1 MRTVSAG
8 TLPAGPRAPRVA
20 QAVSW
25 GLRYPRFTAAGHAK
39 YGSTFTVRPGTMGE
53 IVLTTDRDA
62 IKHLLTGDPLKRR
75 HANDVIRPLIEEPSL
90 MLLAPAEHLE
100 RRKLLLPPFHGERVR
115 AYADLMRDLMEQEVA
130 TWRPG
135 DTVAMIPAALNVTIE
150 VILQAVLG
158 VADAG
163 TRERLRQL
171 IDDLLLFPLGPV
183 RRRLGSRS
191 VRPIRTPRLLREAS
205 AFASSLPTPA
215 VMTYF
220 PEFKTR
226 AWWNVSIRPWWRL
239 LDRLHALLDEHITA
253 TRNDPRLAERE
264 DILAMLV
271 QARDEDGNG
280 LSDAALREDLI
291 TLIGAGHETTAAAIG
306 WGAVLL
312 AHDDTVRGRVAQAA
326 RDGDDSYLV
335 ATVKEIL
342 RLRSPIPVGA
352 VRVLNEPL
360 TIAGHDL
367 PAGTTIL
374 VDAWGLHHDPE
385 LYPDPERF
393 APERFLDRNPEPYTW
408 LPFGGG
414 AHRCLGSALAELEIK
429 TALSTILRTVDL
441 RPAERE
447 LAPIAR
453 RGITMVPQGGGRV
466 TIGAV

>member
-1 MRTVSAG
+1 LASA
-8 TLPAGPRAPRVA
+8 TLPAGPRTPRLA
-20 QAVSW
+20 QAVLW
-25 GLRYPRFTAAGHAK
+25 GLRYPAFTRAGHER
-39 YGSTFTVRPGTMGE
+39 YGSTFTIRPGTMPP

-62 IKHLLTGDPLKRR
+62 IKQLLTGDPLKRR

-115 AYADLMRDLMEQEVA
+115 GYADLMRELMEREVG

-135 DTVAMIPAALNVTIE
+135 DTVAVMPAALNVTIE

-163 TRERLRQL
+163 LRERLRQL
-171 IDDLLLFPLGPV
+171 IDDLLLYPLGPI
-183 RRRLGSRS
+183 RRRLGTRHA
-191 VRPIRTPRLLREAS
+191 RPIRTPRIMREAS
-205 AFASSLPTPA
+205 AFAAALPTPA

-220 PEFKTR
+220 PEFKTQ
-226 AWWNVSIRPWWRL
+226 AWWNVSTKPWWRL
-239 LDRLHALLDEHITA
+239 LARLHALLDEHIAA
-253 TRNDPRLAERE
+253 TRSDPRLADRE

-280 LSDAALREDLI
+280 LSDEALREDLI

-312 AHDDTVRGRVAQAA
+312 AHNDDVQARVAAAA
-326 RDGDDSYLV
+326 RDDDDAYLS
-335 ATVKEIL
+335 ATVKEVL
-342 RLRSPIPVGA
+342 RLRTPIPVGS
-352 VRVLNEPL
+352 VRVLDEPL
-360 TIAGHDL
+360 TIDGHAL

-374 VDAWGLHHDPE
+374 VDAWGLHHDPA

-393 APERFLDRNPEPYTW
+393 SPERFLDGQPEPYAF

-414 AHRCLGSALAELEIK
+414 AHRCLGSALAELEINV
-429 TALSTILRTVDL
+429 ALTTMLRSVRL
-441 RPAERE
+441 LPAERA

-466 TIGAV
+466 TIG